1 IVTVV
6 SAVSGLGS
14 QGSKIENSYIVKV
27 KETSRISFQAHLAE
41 VRRLFNTRSEGQ
53 GIQSV
58 FSNLGNLYAIRG
70 TKATVEKIEDM
81 HEVEYVEQD
90 QVVKLAKVQHNAT
103 WGLAR
108 ISHRTKFDGDY
119 DYVYTSDGEG
129 VSVYVID
136 TGIMVN
142 HPEFEGRASIGASF
156 AGYNDDDEHGHGTHC
171 AGTVGSKSYGVA
183 KKANLVSVK
192 VFDGSGSGSTSGI
205 LSAIDW
211 AIGDKKGVR
220 GNVLSMSLA
229 GGRSQASNNAVEAA
243 VKRGFSVVVAAG
255 NSNMD
260 ACYFS
265 PASAP
270 SVITV
275 AASDINDVRAT
286 FSNYG
291 ECVDVFAPGVNIKST
306 WNNGATNSISGT
318 SMATPHVAGMVAN
331 LLSKTPAS
339 QSQVKA
345 KLTNLATKNVL
356 SNVGYGS
363 PNLMAFI
370 D

>member
-1 IVTVV
+1 MFGLLAIVTVV
-6 SAVSGLGS
+6 SAASGLAS

-220 GNVLSMSLA
+220 GNA
-229 GGRSQASNNAVEAA
+229 FNNAVDAT
-243 VKRGFSVVVAAG
+243 VNRGFSVVVAAG
-255 NSNMD
+255 NYNRD
-260 ACYFS
+260 ACDFS

-275 AASDINDVRAT
+275 AASDINDARAT

-291 ECVDVFAPGVNIKST
+291 ECIDVFAPGVDIKST
-306 WNNGATNSISGT
+306 WNNGDTYTMSGT

-331 LLSKTPAS
+331 LLSKSPAS
-339 QSQVKA
+339 QSQIKA
-345 KLTNLATKNVL
+345 KIITMATKYVL
-356 SNVGYGS
+356 SNVGHGS

-370 D
+370 N